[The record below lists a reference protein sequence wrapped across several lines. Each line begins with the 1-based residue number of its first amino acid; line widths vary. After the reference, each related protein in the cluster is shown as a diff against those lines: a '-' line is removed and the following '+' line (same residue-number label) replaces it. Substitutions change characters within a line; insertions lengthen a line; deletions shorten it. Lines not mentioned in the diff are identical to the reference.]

1 MKSKIVS
8 YFKSGKSIDFLP
20 LKWISNRSSFKLF
33 FIVALGIIV
42 THKYLPLAHVIAAEN
57 SGNFSDVKGHWA
69 QNCIESLAQKNI
81 IKGYYEDDTFRPD
94 SLVNRAEFA
103 AIINQAFPKIP
114 RSEKAMDF
122 VDVPTDFWAYSAIQT
137 VNQKGFMSGYLGSV
151 FNPLLNIPR
160 VQAFVA
166 VVNGLD
172 YKSSQISTQ
181 QLTKLFDD
189 AADIPEYA
197 KQAMATAT
205 ENWLIV
211 NYPNVRRLNPSKPA
225 TRAEVATLICQAI
238 SEDKTKALVP
248 TQYIA
253 RVSISDAQAV
263 SSEPKPTPAAP
274 AVTMQPQATL
284 PIESRPNSA
293 PDIKDLKVQK
303 TLTLGEIKAELL
315 ADSNS
320 TIQVMQI
327 KITRR
332 GELISEDVVSMANLS
347 SPGIKTVKT
356 ARVIDFKIL
365 DLDNDKEPEILV
377 DLLVDGE
384 NNLKGYYSVI
394 YRYSPIKKEYRDL
407 QQKWGLT
414 SYQLKTDNQDNPILI
429 HYDQR
434 FSQQFKV
441 YSPEQ
446 LPLQIF
452 KYQFGEWQDVTRQ
465 YAELIKE
472 HNSALWQ
479 EVNKRSRLK
488 QDLKGVLAAYLAQQY
503 LLGQSDGG
511 WKTVQEVY
519 QNSDRNQFFTQLR
532 QWLKKTGYTD

>member
-8 YFKSGKSIDFLP
+8 YFKSGKSIAFLP
-20 LKWISNRSSFKLF
+20 LKLISNRSSFKLF

-42 THKYLPLAHVIAAEN
+42 THKYLPLVNVIAAEN
-57 SGNFSDVKGHWA
+57 SRDFSDIKGHWA

-81 IKGYYEDDTFRPD
+81 VKGYYEDNTFRPD
-94 SLVNRAEFA
+94 SPVTRAEFA
-103 AIINQAFPKIP
+103 AILNQAFPKIP
-114 RSEKAMDF
+114 RSEKAINF
-122 VDVPTDFWAYSAIQT
+122 VDVPTDFWAHHAIQT

-160 VQAFVA
+160 IQAFVA

-172 YKSSQISTQ
+172 YKSSQVSTQ

-189 AADIPEYA
+189 AADIPEYGR
-197 KQAMATAT
+197 QAMATAT
-205 ENWLIV
+205 ENWLVV
-211 NYPNVRRLNPSKPA
+211 NYPNVRRLNPNKPA

-253 RVSISDAQAV
+253 RVSISESPAV
-263 SSEPKPTPAAP
+263 SSEAKPTPAAP
-274 AVTMQPQATL
+274 AATMQPQTPP

-303 TLTLGEIKAELL
+303 TVTLGEIQAELL

-356 ARVIDFKIL
+356 GRVIDFKIL

-377 DLLVDGE
+377 DLLVEGE
-384 NNLKGYYSVI
+384 NNLQGYYSVI

-407 QQKWGLT
+407 QQKWGLIP
-414 SYQLKTDNQDNPILI
+414 YQLKTDNSENSILI

-434 FSQQFKV
+434 FSQEFKV

-465 YAELIKE
+465 YAELIKD
-472 HNSALWQ
+472 HNSALLQ
-479 EVNKRSRLK
+479 EVTKRSRLK

-503 LLGQSDGG
+503 LLGQSDSG
-511 WKTVQEVY
+511 WKTVQELY

>member
-1 MKSKIVS
+1 MKFNIVS
-8 YFKSGKSIDFLP
+8 YIKSGKLMGFP
-20 LKWISNRSSFKLF
+20 LMKRRLNLSPIKLF
-33 FIVALGIIV
+33 LMVALGIII
-42 THKYLPLAHVIAAEN
+42 THKSLPFINPVIAQD
-57 SGNFSDVKGHWA
+57 SRSFSDIKGHWA

-81 IKGYYEDDTFRPD
+81 VKGYYEDDTFRPD
-94 SLVNRAEFA
+94 SPVNRAEFA
-103 AIINQAFPKIP
+103 AILNQAFPKIP
-114 RSEKAMDF
+114 RREKAISF
-122 VDVPTDFWAYSAIQT
+122 VDVPTDFWASSAIQS

-151 FNPLLNIPR
+151 FNPLLKIPR
-160 VQAFVA
+160 VQALVA
-166 VVNGLD
+166 VVNGLE
-172 YKSSQISTQ
+172 YKSSQVSPQ
-181 QLTKLFDD
+181 QLTRLFDD
-189 AADIPEYA
+189 AADIPEYG
-197 KQAMATAT
+197 KQAIATAT
-205 ENWLIV
+205 ENWLVV
-211 NYPNVRRLNPSKPA
+211 NYPNVRRLNPNKPA

-253 RVSISDAQAV
+253 RVSISDAPAI
-263 SSEPKPTPAAP
+263 SSAPKPTPAAP
-274 AVTMQPQATL
+274 ATTMEPQATP

-303 TLTLGEIKAELL
+303 TVTSGEIQAELL

-320 TIQVMQI
+320 TLQVMQI

-332 GELISEDVVSMANLS
+332 GELISEDVISMANLS

-356 ARVIDFKIL
+356 GRVIDFKIL

-407 QQKWGLT
+407 QQKWGLIP
-414 SYQLKTDNQDNPILI
+414 YQLKTDNSENSILI

-434 FSQQFKV
+434 FSQEFQV

-465 YAELIKE
+465 YAEFIKE
-472 HNSALWQ
+472 HNSALLQ

-511 WKTVQEVY
+511 WKTVEELY

-532 QWLKKTGYTD
+532 QWLKQTGYTD

>member
-1 MKSKIVS
+1 QV
-8 YFKSGKSIDFLP
+8 
-20 LKWISNRSSFKLF
+20 
-33 FIVALGIIV
+33 
-42 THKYLPLAHVIAAEN
+42 
-57 SGNFSDVKGHWA
+57 
-69 QNCIESLAQKNI
+69 
-81 IKGYYEDDTFRPD
+81 
-94 SLVNRAEFA
+94 
-103 AIINQAFPKIP
+103 
-114 RSEKAMDF
+114 
-122 VDVPTDFWAYSAIQT
+122 
-137 VNQKGFMSGYLGSV
+137 
-151 FNPLLNIPR
+151 
-160 VQAFVA
+160 
-166 VVNGLD
+166 
-172 YKSSQISTQ
+172 STQ

-189 AADIPEYA
+189 AADIPEYG

-205 ENWLIV
+205 ENWLVV
-211 NYPNVRRLNPSKPA
+211 NYPNVRRLNPNKPA
-225 TRAEVATLICQAI
+225 TRAEVSTLICQAI

-253 RVSISDAQAV
+253 RVSISDAPAV
-263 SSEPKPTPAAP
+263 SSEAKPTPAAP
-274 AVTMQPQATL
+274 AATMQPQAKP

-356 ARVIDFKIL
+356 GRVIDFKIL

-377 DLLVDGE
+377 DLLVEGE
-384 NNLKGYYSVI
+384 NNLQGYYSVI

-434 FSQQFKV
+434 FSQEFQV

-465 YAELIKE
+465 YTELIKE
-472 HNSALWQ
+472 HNSVLLQ

-503 LLGQSDGG
+503 LLGQSDTG
-511 WKTVQEVY
+511 WKTVEELY
-519 QNSDRNQFFTQLR
+519 QNSDRNQLFTQLR
-532 QWLKKTGYTD
+532 QWLKKTGYME